1 MSLMYLKNNCW
12 KNQEMVFFFKLCIY
26 VKLEL
31 NKYYTCYT
39 IIELVWNISF
49 GYDSIAF
56 LAQCG
61 WLAGLGK
68 LLVGVIKKKSW
79 TLFQTFSP
87 FLASPPFA
95 QLAASSILVGEMLWR
110 RNVIDRPFQVI
121 CVVNTAFERHHHPSN
136 SPNVFPISQTFQ
148 CFNVQ
153 TVSFPPTPFFGAVSL
168 AGISTISY
176 KQHSTRVRMTN
187 SNDIN
192 DAVAVPSF
200 QFS

>member
-1 MSLMYLKNNCW
+1 MKNTRN
-12 KNQEMVFFFKLCIY
+12 VFFFSSNCVY

-31 NKYYTCYT
+31 NRYYTCYT

-87 FLASPPFA
+87 FLACTVC
-95 QLAASSILVGEMLWR
+95 AA
-110 RNVIDRPFQVI
+110 
-121 CVVNTAFERHHHPSN
+121 C
-136 SPNVFPISQTFQ
+136 
-148 CFNVQ
+148 
-153 TVSFPPTPFFGAVSL
+153 SL
-168 AGISTISY
+168 
-176 KQHSTRVRMTN
+176 QHSCWRDVVTKKC
-187 SNDIN
+187 D
-192 DAVAVPSF
+192 
-200 QFS
+200 